1 MIHHNISY
9 PQIILDD
16 NFLVYLNAILRS
28 RSALRTGVILQPYQ
42 QSFEINIGTQ
52 SWVDKR
58 KRLFWRYSDERL
70 YTDMRCS
77 KGYTNE
83 LEKLTHDDNGVALTV
98 KLKKAA
104 S

>member
-1 MIHHNISY
+1 M
-9 PQIILDD
+9 LE
-16 NFLVYLNAILRS
+16 LNL
-28 RSALRTGVILQPYQ
+28 ALTKEKDYFG
-42 QSFEINIGTQ
+42 N
-52 SWVDKR
+52 D
-58 KRLFWRYSDERL
+58 SDERL

-104 S
+104 T